1 MKVFALSFLSIALAF
16 GVAAAETTSPEVM
29 ELFRQPLTRNEAL
42 DIAARHNS
50 ALTKARS
57 DIAAATGQSR
67 QLRSTGMPR
76 IRTDASFRANDRGS
90 IESFGFVD
98 SPAQN
103 WSANAQI
110 IQPLYEGGR
119 ITANRAQSRMV
130 KDKAEA
136 TLGSTAANTALEVLT
151 AYDDA
156 LLAAEQITVQE
167 ASIGLLGKELEDQK
181 RRLEAGT
188 APRFN
193 VLRAE
198 VAVANAQP
206 RLIRA
211 RNAYRISKNNLINLL
226 GYDLPAAMWNEIPL
240 KFADKLSAEPLS
252 LTVEDALTSARTK
265 RPELRSLTLAAD
277 IQREAVKAAKSGA
290 KPVVNG
296 FLGYG
301 ARNSSFT
308 RDLSEEKS
316 GWFAGA
322 QLTWDLWDGDLTKG
336 KVAEARA
343 ALEKAEETIRET
355 DRSISLEVR
364 TAWSNLEES
373 REVLESQKKV
383 LEQAEE
389 ALRLAKA
396 RTEAGSGTQLE
407 VLDAQ
412 TALTESRT
420 TQIQALRDY
429 SVARARL
436 DRSTGTLTLPGIQ

>member
-1 MKVFALSFLSIALAF
+1 MNLFALSFLSATLA
-16 GVAAAETTSPEVM
+16 VSAVAAETNAAAGLD
-29 ELFRQPLTRNEAL
+29 LFRQPLSRKEAL
-42 DIAARHNS
+42 EIAARQNS
-50 ALTKARS
+50 GLIKARS
-57 DIAAATGQSR
+57 DIDAASGQSR
-67 QLRSTGMPR
+67 QLRSSALPR
-76 IRTDASFRANDRGS
+76 LRTDASFRANDRGS
-90 IESFGFVD
+90 IESFGVD
-98 SPAQN
+98 APAQN

-110 IQPLYEGGR
+110 VQPLYEGGR
-119 ITANRAQSRMV
+119 ITANRAQSRLV
-130 KDKAEA
+130 TDQA
-136 TLGSTAANTALEVLT
+136 TANLSSAAADTARDVLT

-167 ASIGLLGKELEDQK
+167 SSIALLGKELEDQK
-181 RRLEAGT
+181 RRFEAGT

-198 VAVANAQP
+198 VALANAQP

-211 RNAYRISKNNLINLL
+211 RNAYRIAKNNLINLL
-226 GYDLPAAMWNEIPL
+226 GYDLPPNVWQDIPL
-240 KFADKLSAEPLS
+240 KFADKLTSEPVS

-265 RPELRSLTLAAD
+265 RPELRSLALAAD
-277 IQREAVKAAKSGA
+277 IRREAVKSAKSGT
-290 KPVVNG
+290 KPTVSG

-308 RDLSEEKS
+308 RDLSDEKS

-322 QLTWDLWDGDLTKG
+322 QASWDLWDGDLTKG
-336 KVAEARA
+336 KVAEAKA
-343 ALEKAEETIRET
+343 ALERAEETIRET

-383 LEQAEE
+383 VEQAEE

-412 TALTESRT
+412 TALTEART

-429 SVARARL
+429 SVARTRL
-436 DRSTGTLTLPGIQ
+436 DRSIGNLTLPGIQ

>member
-1 MKVFALSFLSIALAF
+1 MNLFALNL
-16 GVAAAETTSPEVM
+16 VAAALTVSAVAAETNAAAGLD
-29 ELFRQPLTRNEAL
+29 LFRQPLSRKEAL
-42 DIAARHNS
+42 EIAARQNS
-50 ALTKARS
+50 GLIKARS
-57 DIAAATGQSR
+57 DIDAASGQSR
-67 QLRSTGMPR
+67 QLRSSALPR
-76 IRTDASFRANDRGS
+76 LRTDASFRANDRGS
-90 IESFGFVD
+90 IESFGVD

-110 IQPLYEGGR
+110 VQPLYEGGR
-119 ITANRAQSRMV
+119 ITANRAQSRLV
-130 KDKAEA
+130 TDQA
-136 TLGSTAANTALEVLT
+136 TANLSSAAADTARDVLT

-167 ASIGLLGKELEDQK
+167 SSIALLGKELEDQK
-181 RRLEAGT
+181 RRFEAGT

-198 VAVANAQP
+198 VALANAQP

-211 RNAYRISKNNLINLL
+211 RNAYRIAKNNLINLL
-226 GYDLPAAMWNEIPL
+226 GYDLPPNVWQDIPL
-240 KFADKLSAEPLS
+240 KFADKLTSEPVS

-277 IQREAVKAAKSGA
+277 IRREAVKSAKSGT
-290 KPVVNG
+290 KPAISG

-308 RDLSEEKS
+308 RDLSDEKS

-322 QLTWDLWDGDLTKG
+322 QASWDLWDGDLTKG
-336 KVAEARA
+336 KVAEANA
-343 ALEKAEETIRET
+343 ALERAEETIRET

-364 TAWSNLEES
+364 TAWSNLEEA

-383 LEQAEE
+383 VEQAEE

-412 TALTESRT
+412 TALTEART

-429 SVARARL
+429 SVARTRL
-436 DRSTGTLTLPGIQ
+436 DRSIGNLTLPGIQ

>member
-1 MKVFALSFLSIALAF
+1 MNVFAISVLSTALAF
-16 GVAAAETTSPEVM
+16 GLAAAGTSSSEAM
-29 ELFRQPLTRNEAL
+29 ALFQQPLSRKEAL
-42 DIAARHNS
+42 EIAARHNS
-50 ALTKARS
+50 ALNKARA
-57 DIAAATGQSR
+57 DVAAANGQSR

-76 IRTDASFRANDRGS
+76 LRSDASFRANDRGS

-110 IQPLYEGGR
+110 VQPLYEGGR
-119 ITANRAQSRMV
+119 ITANRAQGRMV
-130 KDKAEA
+130 TEQAGA
-136 TLGSTAANTALEVLT
+136 NLGSTSANTALEVLT

-167 ASIGLLGKELEDQK
+167 ASIALLGKELEDQK

-206 RLIRA
+206 KLIRA
-211 RNAYRISKNNLINLL
+211 RNAYRIAKNNLINLL
-226 GYDLPAAMWNEIPL
+226 GYDLPATMWNEIPL
-240 KFADKLSAEPLS
+240 KFADKLTAEPLS
-252 LTVEDALTSARTK
+252 LTVEGALTSARSK
-265 RPELRSLTLAAD
+265 RPELKSLMLAAD
-277 IQREAVKAAKSGA
+277 IQREVVKAAKAGA
-290 KPVVNG
+290 KPAVNG
-296 FLGYG
+296 FVGYG
-301 ARNSSFT
+301 ARNSAFT

-343 ALEKAEETIRET
+343 ILERAEETIRET

-429 SVARARL
+429 SVARTRL
-436 DRSTGTLTLPGIQ
+436 DRSTGTLMFPDVP

>member
-1 MKVFALSFLSIALAF
+1 MKVFAISLLSTALAF
-16 GVAAAETTSPEVM
+16 GVAAAQTTAPEVL
-29 ELFRQPLTRNEAL
+29 ELFRQPLTRKEAL

-57 DIAAATGQSR
+57 DIAAAAGQSR
-67 QLRSTGMPR
+67 QLRSAGMPR
-76 IRTDASFRANDRGS
+76 VRTDASFRANDRGS
-90 IESFGFVD
+90 IESFGFGD

-110 IQPLYEGGR
+110 VQPLYEGGR

-130 KDKAEA
+130 KDQAESV
-136 TLGSTAANTALEVLT
+136 LGSTAANTALEVLT

-167 ASIGLLGKELEDQK
+167 ASIALLGKELEDQK
-181 RRLEAGT
+181 RRFEAGT

-240 KFADKLSAEPLS
+240 VFADKLTAEPLS
-252 LTVEDALTSARTK
+252 LSVEDALTTARTK
-265 RPELRSLTLAAD
+265 RPELRSLAVAAD
-277 IQREAVKAAKSGA
+277 IQSEAVKVAKSGA
-290 KPVVNG
+290 KPAVHG
-296 FLGYG
+296 FVGYG

-308 RDLSEEKS
+308 RDLSDEKS

-322 QLTWDLWDGDLTKG
+322 QLTWDLWDGDLARG

>member
-1 MKVFALSFLSIALAF
+1 MNVLAISVLSTVLAF
-16 GVAAAETTSPEVM
+16 GVAAAETGSSEAM
-29 ELFRQPLTRNEAL
+29 ALFQQPLSRKEAL
-42 DIAARHNS
+42 EIAARHNS
-50 ALTKARS
+50 ALNKARA
-57 DIAAATGQSR
+57 DVAAAGGQSR

-76 IRTDASFRANDRGS
+76 LRSDASFRANDRGS

-98 SPAQN
+98 APAQN
-103 WSANAQI
+103 WSANAQVV
-110 IQPLYEGGR
+110 QPLYEGGR

-130 KDKAEA
+130 KEQAGA
-136 TLGSTAANTALEVLT
+136 NLGSTAANTALEVLT

-206 RLIRA
+206 KLIRA
-211 RNAYRISKNNLINLL
+211 RNAYRIAKNNLVNLL

-240 KFADKLSAEPLS
+240 KFADKLTAEPLS
-252 LTVEDALTSARTK
+252 LTVEDALAYARAM
-265 RPELRSLTLAAD
+265 RPELKSLTLAAD
-277 IQREAVKAAKSGA
+277 IQREAVKAAKAGA
-290 KPVVNG
+290 KPAVNG
-296 FLGYG
+296 FVGYG
-301 ARNSSFT
+301 ARNSAFT
-308 RDLSEEKS
+308 GDLSEEKS

-343 ALEKAEETIRET
+343 ILERAEETIRET

-364 TAWSNLEES
+364 TAWANLEEF

-429 SVARARL
+429 SVARTRL
-436 DRSTGTLTLPGIQ
+436 DRSTGTLMLPGVP